1 MHEQLSAMVNILI
14 IKIPSN
20 IIQHISRLLEA
31 QWEISVSALEIMKW
45 QFCSSADKDT
55 DVADL
60 T

>member
-1 MHEQLSAMVNILI
+1 MHEQLSAMVNIFI
-14 IKIPSN
+14 IKIPGN

-31 QWEISVSALEIMKW
+31 QWEISVPALEIMKW
-45 QFCSSADKDT
+45 QFCSSGDKDI